1 MPDRR
6 RSVDKR
12 LGHEMLDGWRIDC
25 VGRRQVD
32 MAHLTTCATEEF
44 FGVATLTPQVKN
56 SVTQRGIIASEK
68 TTSSTLSIGQNPI
81 ASAL

>member
-6 RSVDKR
+6 RSVGKP
-12 LGHEMLDGWRIDC
+12 LSHEMLDGWRINRF
-25 VGRRQVD
+25 GRRQVE

-56 SVTQRGIIASEK
+56 SVAQRGIIASEK
-68 TTSSTLSIGQNPI
+68 TISPTLSIGQNPI